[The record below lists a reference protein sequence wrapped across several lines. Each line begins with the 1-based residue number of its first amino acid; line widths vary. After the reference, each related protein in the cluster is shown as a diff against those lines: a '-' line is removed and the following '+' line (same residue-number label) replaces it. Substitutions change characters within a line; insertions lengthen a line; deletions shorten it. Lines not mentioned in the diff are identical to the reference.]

1 MEQSSN
7 DKIQMSNKI
16 QNPNVLK
23 KEVNS
28 DQKKTNIKQSITN
41 VERRLAVHRLRF
53 TILSPFGAFEISW
66 FRDYLFWHLAF
77 GIHLEFGL

>member
-1 MEQSSN
+1 MMEQSFRLRQPSNSGQAMAGQAN

-28 DQKKTNIKQSITN
+28 PSTSSEQVISEQGSERKTN
-41 VERRLAVHRLRF
+41 EL
-53 TILSPFGAFEISW
+53 P
-66 FRDYLFWHLAF
+66 
-77 GIHLEFGL
+77 